1 LIIPNTYGVPVALC
15 GVPKTELAAADDVLD
30 AAGELALVELVE
42 LAGLVAAV
50 VELLEL
56 QPAAVSAS
64 AARAMAAAPSGL

>member
-30 AAGELALVELVE
+30 AAGELALVEL
-42 LAGLVAAV
+42 AGLVAAV